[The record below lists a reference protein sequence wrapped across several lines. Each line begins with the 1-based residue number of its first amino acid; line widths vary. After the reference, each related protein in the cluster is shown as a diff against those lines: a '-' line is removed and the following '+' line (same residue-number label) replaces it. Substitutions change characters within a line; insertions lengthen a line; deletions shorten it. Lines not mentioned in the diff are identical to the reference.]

1 MSRDKL
7 FLIFITG
14 FLFATFLC
22 SFFNP
27 GFTFGIFLFFVSFL
41 FLLFFKIYKDPYSRV
56 FIFGFFTLIL
66 SFSVGIIRYEF
77 SEIARKADYGDLV
90 TKKGTLDGIILSE
103 PDISGQY
110 QKFILT
116 VNDCE
121 EKCREVKIMVQTDPY
136 PRVSYGDEV
145 SINGNIESTDALINN
160 LSGYKN
166 YLAKDGIYLTANFV
180 KTKILSSGNGNK
192 LKNLLIKVKN
202 FSISKIKSQLPD
214 PQSPLLIGMLLGTKT
229 FSDELNN
236 NFRKAGL
243 SHIVVLSG
251 YNITIVAE
259 SVLKAFS
266 FLPKNFSLGF
276 SAFGIILF
284 SIMVGGT
291 STVIRAS
298 IMALILIFGR
308 VIRRDYNIGRAL
320 FIAGFMMVLIN
331 PKILVFDVSFQLSFL
346 ATLALVYLSPII
358 ASKLKITDKFGLRE
372 IVASTLSTQIF
383 VLPLLIVKMDTVSIV
398 SIFTNLLVLPLV
410 PTIMFLGFILVA
422 LGFVSKILAWPF
434 MFLSWILLSF
444 ILLVVNLFSSMPISA
459 IPTNSFVQISVF
471 VIYILFGVWFVF
483 FSPVRDSRAPSDG
496 ARRRESDL

>member
-1 MSRDKL
+1 MSRDKY
-7 FLIFITG
+7 FIIFIFG
-14 FLFATFLC
+14 FIFVTFLC
-22 SFFNP
+22 SFFNL
-27 GFTFGIFLFFVSFL
+27 GFTFGIFLFFVSL
-41 FLLFFKIYKDPYSRV
+41 LSLLFFKIYKDPYSHV

-66 SFSVGIIRYEF
+66 SFSIGIIRYEF
-77 SEIARKADYGDLV
+77 SEIAGKADYSNLI

-110 QKFILT
+110 QKFVLT

-121 EKCREVKIMVQTDPY
+121 EKCREVKVIVQTDPY

-145 SINGNIESTDALINN
+145 LINGNIESTDALAND

-192 LKNLLIKVKN
+192 FKNLLIKVKN
-202 FSISKIKSQLPD
+202 SSISKIKSQLVD
-214 PQSPLLIGMLLGTKT
+214 PQSSLLIGMLLGTKT

-259 SVLKAFS
+259 SVLKVFS

-276 SAFGIILF
+276 SALGIILF
-284 SIMVGGT
+284 SIVVGGS
-291 STVIRAS
+291 STVIRSS
-298 IMALILIFGR
+298 IMALILIIGR

-320 FIAGFMMVLIN
+320 FIAGFVMVLIN

-346 ATLALVYLSPII
+346 ATLALIYLSPLI
-358 ASKLKITDKFGLRE
+358 ASKLKITDKFSLRE
-372 IVASTLSTQIF
+372 IIASTLATQIF
-383 VLPLLIVKMDTVSIV
+383 VLPLLIVKTDTVSVV

-410 PTIMFLGFILVA
+410 PTIMFLGFVLVA
-422 LGFVSKILAWPF
+422 LGFISRIFAWPF

-444 ILLVVNLFSSMPISA
+444 VLLVVNLFSSLPISA
-459 IPTNSFVQISVF
+459 IPTNSLVQFSVF
-471 VIYILFGVWFVF
+471 VIYILFGICFVF
-483 FSPVRDSRAPSDG
+483 FRYQNIKIIS
-496 ARRRESDL
+496 